1 MLPLQWLLKRLSNE
15 EQKLREKFPEIKLE
29 RQDLFNE
36 ATGAGR
42 IVKIPVPVGIDEV
55 EAVRV
60 YRVNGLKASGY
71 VKERDTV
78 KPLNTHSFEI
88 YILRSYPF
96 GLYSLKNP
104 KKLAFYDAPI
114 RIRHLSNVYHPN
126 IMPGPAYL
134 ADEYAGAV
142 CWAVYANWLQT
153 MTLEKIVEGYRD
165 LIENPNPDP
174 KEALNRPI
182 CKEAATYFMSR
193 LTEKHVAA
201 AQQPVRPTEKPFV
214 QHGGQRKPV
223 VVGVS

>member
-29 RQDLFNE
+29 RKDLFNE

-42 IVKIPVPVGIDEV
+42 LVKIPVPVGIDEV
-55 EAVRV
+55 EVVRV
-60 YRVNGLKASGY
+60 YKIDGLKASGY
-71 VKERDTV
+71 VKEGDMV
-78 KPLNTHSFEI
+78 KPLNSHSFEI
-88 YILRSYPF
+88 HILRSYPF

-114 RIRHLSNVYHPN
+114 RIRHLSNIFHPN
-126 IMPGPAYL
+126 IMPGPSYL

-165 LIENPNPDP
+165 LIQNPNPDP
-174 KEALNRPI
+174 REALNRPI
-182 CKEAATYFMSR
+182 CKEAANYFMR
-193 LTEKHVAA
+193 KNLGKDTTGPV
-201 AQQPVRPTEKPFV
+201 QPATPV
-214 QHGGQRKPV
+214 QELSARHGRERKPV